1 MSSNTSDDQPAR
13 HSVRVYR
20 RQASGSLELVS
31 EFVNIGAREA
41 EYLRRQYEQAPG
53 NEHVIELNGEL
64 LNTAKALS
72 RPETPGGL
80 TSNASAA
87 TPITELSEQPTFGSL
102 ETAEARL
109 WGGYQRVVLAAEEAL
124 RRTQRLTDMAVQQ
137 HEYMV
142 EELRRQRL
150 TYEEDYAAERELL
163 RRLRADW
170 IELTCN
176 GETRIEDVA
185 RFIADQLTSY
195 ATSSSE
201 DRAENDASSTDDS
214 SKTDA
219 ASSKDGSRA
228 KRTSSKSDS

>member
-20 RQASGSLELVS
+20 RQSSGSLELVS

-80 TSNASAA
+80 TSNASVA
-87 TPITELSEQPTFGSL
+87 TPITKLSEQPTFGSL
-102 ETAEARL
+102 ENAEARL

-170 IELTCN
+170 IERTCN

-195 ATSSSE
+195 AAASSE
-201 DRAENDASSTDDS
+201 DKAENDIDDPSKDASSAEGGS
-214 SKTDA
+214 S
-219 ASSKDGSRA
+219 A